1 MTWGALLQTVG
12 KGVAKKVSGAA
23 KKKGS
28 EMAKKI
34 VNKKEE
40 SKQSAIVVR
49 EKSTALIPISK
60 ADGEE
65 DGTMEKD
72 EAPLSMLLPTW
83 VLMIAAIYFGL
94 STDITVGAAK
104 AAAVALMGDAGLAV
118 LGGMP

>member
-1 MTWGALLQTVG
+1 MAWGALVKT
-12 KGVAKKVSGAA
+12 VAKGALKKKA

-65 DGTMEKD
+65 DSSIQKSESSSSPLERIRSTLLDIIETLKKRRKLVLNKSRKD
-72 EAPLSMLLPTW
+72 R
-83 VLMIAAIYFGL
+83 VQV
-94 STDITVGAAK
+94 DK
-104 AAAVALMGDAGLAV
+104 
-118 LGGMP
+118 